1 MKKKGYQKEQFILEK
16 RRCILCLQK
25 REVEEDS
32 RDGDT
37 GCKKM
42 PGKCLGSCTYLYTMT
57 KVSNPGSP
65 AEDGRMSPFQSD
77 SLA

>member
-42 PGKCLGSCTYLYTMT
+42 LGDAWGPVHTQDQIH
-57 KVSNPGSP
+57 NDQSP
-65 AEDGRMSPFQSD
+65 KPR
-77 SLA
+77 